1 MAIDFAVIGKDVP
14 RLDGVKKVTGRPIY
28 TGDIELPGMV
38 HGAILRS
45 TYPHARVLS
54 VDKSR
59 AERVPGV
66 LAVVSGPDIANT
78 PGIADPW
85 FGPVYRDQAILAID
99 KVRFIG
105 DPVAAVVAE
114 SREAADDALEL
125 IDVEYEPLPAVFDP
139 VEAARPGAP
148 LVHEVLKPAK
158 AFADMAH
165 LDSVG
170 GTNVCYHLKVRTGDV
185 DEAFRRADYVF
196 EDTFTTPPAQHASLE
211 PHVSVVQVDDDDRIN
226 IWTATQSPSFVRTEI
241 AAIFGVPLNRVR
253 VRVPYLGAGYG
264 AKLYDK
270 LEPLCAYFAYIT
282 RRPVRMMLSRP
293 EEFVVITK
301 HAVTARCKLGVMKS
315 GEIIAC
321 EAENYWNTGAYA
333 DIGPRVVH
341 KSGYT
346 SAGPYKFPNV
356 KMDSYCVY
364 TNNVPAGAFRGFGVP
379 QVSWAY
385 ESQMDVAAH
394 HLGIDPLELR
404 LRHVLE
410 EGDRFATGA
419 PMESIGVKDSLLKV
433 AEAIGWEKPKPPP
446 RVFTGVGPLRGKGI
460 GCAVK
465 AVLTPSIS
473 GAVLQL
479 NADGSVTVLSS
490 TVEMGQGSE
499 TTLAQIAA
507 EELGVGIHKVRVH
520 LPDTDVTPYDT
531 ITAGSRSTYHMGN
544 AIRLAAGQIKRQ
556 LFEAAAE
563 ELEANPEDLDLR
575 NERVFVRGAEERGLT
590 IPEVFRAKLNALG
603 TNLSGESTYK
613 TIADPMDHETGHS
626 TKNTEF
632 WFSGATAAEVE
643 VDPDTGRVTV
653 LRFVAAADVG
663 NEVNPHHCR
672 QQIEGA
678 SIVTL
683 GLTFFEWMN
692 VDHGQVTNASLLE
705 YQLPSLKDV
714 PPSLEA
720 VSVEVAHQDG
730 PFGAKGVGESGT
742 LSVQATIAN
751 AIYNAVGV
759 RIKDLPITP
768 EKVLRAM
775 HDARREHGAPPLRA
789 PAAQQPPASENVGAT
804 DAHDVAASDDGR

>member
-1 MAIDFAVIGKDVP
+1 MAIDYAVVGKAVP

-28 TGDIELPGMV
+28 TGDIELPGMA

-45 TYPHARVLS
+45 TYPHARVVR
-54 VDKSR
+54 VDKRR

-66 LAVVSGPDIANT
+66 LAVVSGADIANT
-78 PGIADPW
+78 PGIDPW

-99 KVRFIG
+99 KARFIG

-139 VEAARPGAP
+139 VEATRPDAP

-165 LDSVG
+165 LDSVV

-185 DEAFRRADYVF
+185 DAAFRRADYVL
-196 EDTFTTPPAQHASLE
+196 EDTYTTPPAQHASLE
-211 PHVSVVQVDDDDRIN
+211 PHVTVVQFDEDDRIN

-253 VRVPYLGAGYG
+253 VQVPYLGAGYG

-270 LEPLCAYFAYIT
+270 LEPLCAYFAYLT

-293 EEFVVITK
+293 EEFLVITK
-301 HAVTARCKLGVMKS
+301 HAVTARCKLGVMKN
-315 GEIIAC
+315 GDIIAC
-321 EAENYWNTGAYA
+321 ETENYWNTGAYA

-356 KMDSYCVY
+356 KIDSYCVY

-379 QVSWAY
+379 QIVWAY

-394 HLGIDPLELR
+394 RLGMDPLELR
-404 LRHVLE
+404 LRHALE

-419 PMESIGVKDSLLKV
+419 PMESIGVKPSLEKV
-433 AEAIGWEKPKPPP
+433 AEAIDWEPP
-446 RVFTGVGPLRGKGI
+446 RPPRRIFAGAGPQRGKGI
-460 GCAVK
+460 ACGVK

-473 GAVLQL
+473 GAVLHL
-479 NADGSVTVLSS
+479 NADGSVEVLSS

-507 EELGVGIHKVRVH
+507 EELGVPIEKVRVH

-544 AIRLAAGQIKRQ
+544 AIRLAAGQIRQQ

-563 ELEANPEDLDLR
+563 QLEAAPADLELR
-575 NERVFVRGAEERGLT
+575 HERVYVRGAEERGLS

-613 TIADPMDHETGHS
+613 TIADPMDHETGHT
-626 TKNTEF
+626 TKSTEF

-643 VDPDTGRVTV
+643 VDPDTGKVTV
-653 LRFVAAADVG
+653 LKFAAAADVG
-663 NEVNPHHCR
+663 QEVNPHHCR

-678 SIVTL
+678 SILTL
-683 GLTFFEWMN
+683 GLTFYEWMN
-692 VDHGQVTNASLLE
+692 VDQGQVTNASLLE
-705 YQLPSLKDV
+705 YQIPSLKDL
-714 PPSLEA
+714 PPELVA
-720 VSVEVAHQDG
+720 VAVEVPHEGG

-742 LSVQATIAN
+742 LSVQAAIAN
-751 AIYNAVGV
+751 AIYNACGV

-768 EKVLRAM
+768 EKVLRAL
-775 HDARREHGAPPLRA
+775 HDARHAHGAGPLEPPA
-789 PAAQQPPASENVGAT
+789 VQDPAASQNVNIP
-804 DAHDVAASDDGR
+804 DAPS

>member
-1 MAIDFAVIGKDVP
+1 MGSGATMAIDYAVIGKDVP
-14 RLDGVKKVTGRPIY
+14 RLDGVKKVSGRPIY
-28 TGDIELPGMV
+28 TGDLELPGML

-66 LAVVSGPDIANT
+66 VAVVSGADIANT
-78 PGIADPW
+78 PGIDPW

-105 DPVAAVVAE
+105 DPVAAVVAD
-114 SREAADDALEL
+114 SREAAEDALEL
-125 IDVEYEPLPAVFDP
+125 IDVEYEPLPAIFDP
-139 VEAARPGAP
+139 VEATRADAP
-148 LVHEVLKPAK
+148 LVHEILKPAK

-165 LDSVG
+165 LDSVA
-170 GTNVCYHLKVRTGDV
+170 GTNVCYQLKVRSGDV
-185 DEAFRRADYVF
+185 DAAFRRADYVF
-196 EDTFTTPPAQHASLE
+196 EDTYTTPPAQHASLE
-211 PHVSVVQVDDDDRIN
+211 PHVTLVQFDEDDRIN

-241 AAIFGVPLNRVR
+241 AAIFGVPLNSVR
-253 VRVPYLGAGYG
+253 VQVPYLGAGYG

-282 RRPVRMMLSRP
+282 RKPVRIMLSRQ
-293 EEFVVITK
+293 EEFLVITK
-301 HAVTARCKLGVMKS
+301 HAVTARCKLGVMKN
-315 GEIIAC
+315 GDIIAC
-321 EAENYWNTGAYA
+321 ESENYWNTGAYA

-356 KMDSYCVY
+356 KIDSYCVY

-379 QVSWAY
+379 QIVWAY

-394 HLGIDPLELR
+394 ALGMDPLALR
-404 LRHVLE
+404 LRHALE

-419 PMESIGVKDSLLKV
+419 PMESIGVKQALEKV
-433 AEAIGWEKPKPPP
+433 AEAIEWEPPKPPRKLVP
-446 RVFTGVGPLRGKGI
+446 GSGPVRAKGI
-460 GCAVK
+460 ACGVK

-473 GAVLQL
+473 GAVVHM

-507 EELGVGIHKVRVH
+507 EELGVPIHKVRVH

-544 AIRLAAGQIKRQ
+544 ALRQAAGQIKQQ

-563 ELEANPEDLDLR
+563 ELEANPADLDLR
-575 NERVFVRGAEERGLT
+575 NERVYVRGAEERGMT

-613 TIADPMDHETGHS
+613 TIADPMDHETGQT
-626 TKNTEF
+626 TKSTEF

-643 VDPDTGRVTV
+643 VDPETGRVAV

-663 NEVNPHHCR
+663 QEVNPHHCR

-678 SIVTL
+678 TLLTL
-683 GLTFFEWMN
+683 GLTFYEWMN
-692 VDHGQVTNASLLE
+692 VDQGQVTNASLLE
-705 YQLPSLKDV
+705 YQLPSLKDL
-714 PPSLEA
+714 PPELIG
-720 VSVEVAHQDG
+720 VSVEVPHDDG

-759 RIKDLPITP
+759 RVKDLPITP
-768 EKVLRAM
+768 EKVLRAI
-775 HDARREHGAPPLRA
+775 HDARHEHGAAPLQP
-789 PAAQQPPASENVGAT
+789 PAAQDPPASKNVTTPSAP
-804 DAHDVAASDDGR
+804 